1 MKPFVFSPFEN
12 HDGHLFLEKMDL
24 VNLMEEYGSPLL
36 VVSENRIRE
45 NYRKLE
51 KAFRKIYGKFSIKY
65 AVKSNSNLA
74 VISILRQEGAGA
86 DCSTPEEIKIANM
99 AGIPFRNITFTPN
112 NAHRKELE
120 FGIRNGVSINFDDL
134 SQMRLVRENLP
145 DTVSFR
151 VNPGVGG
158 GEFPGI
164 VTAGSDTKFGI
175 PASIAE
181 SAYRE
186 ALSMGAKKF
195 GMQMMA
201 GSNVLDWKHF
211 DNISKLYFDLA
222 GQISSQLG
230 IQFEYLDI
238 GGGFGV
244 PYKVEQKELDLEK
257 TAECVVSNLK
267 DTCSKYGLK
276 EPELVVEPGRS
287 MVSNSAVLL
296 GKVTNVKSYDK
307 TFVGTDIGMNL
318 LMRPALYGAYH
329 HIVIANNLDSDLT
342 NKADVVGQ
350 ICESTDRIGKDI
362 LLPETGIGD
371 TIAVFNAG
379 AYVSSM
385 SSNYNGHL
393 RPNEVLIGDHG
404 VSIIRTAENIDD
416 LIRGMNVPDYLTD
429 H

>member
-1 MKPFVFSPFEN
+1 MKPFIFPPFEN
-12 HDGHLFLEKMDL
+12 QNGHLSLEKVDL
-24 VNLMEEYGSPLL
+24 VGLMDKFGSPLL

-45 NYRKLE
+45 NYRKLSN
-51 KAFRKIYGKFSIKY
+51 AFRKLYSKFSIKY

-86 DCSTPEEIKIANM
+86 DCSTPEEIRMANM
-99 AGIPFRNITFTPN
+99 AGIPFPSITFTPN
-112 NAHRKELE
+112 NAHREELE
-120 FGIRNGVSINFDDL
+120 FGLQNGVSINFDDI
-134 SQMRLVRENLP
+134 SQMRLVKDNLP

-164 VTAGSDTKFGI
+164 ITAGANTKFGI
-175 PASIAE
+175 PASITE
-181 SAYRE
+181 SAYME
-186 ALSMGAKKF
+186 ALSLGAKKF

-211 DNISKLYFDLA
+211 DSISRVYFDLA
-222 GQISSQLG
+222 GQISMKLG
-230 IQFEYLDI
+230 IQYEYLDI

-244 PYKVEQKELDLEK
+244 PYREEQKELDLDK
-257 TAECVVSNLK
+257 TAECIVSNLK
-267 DTCSKYGLK
+267 DACSKYGMA
-276 EPELVVEPGRS
+276 EPELIVEPGRS
-287 MVSNSAVLL
+287 MVSNAAVLL
-296 GKVTNVKSYDK
+296 GKVTNVKSYDR
-307 TFVGTDIGMNL
+307 TFIGTDIGMNL

-329 HIVIANNLDSDLT
+329 HIVIANDLDRDLA

-362 LLPETGIGD
+362 MFPETRIGD

-385 SSNYNGHL
+385 SNNYNGHL

-404 VSIIRTAENIDD
+404 VSVIRKAEDVSD
-416 LIRGMNVPDYLTD
+416 LVRGMTVPSHLEQ
-429 H
+429 